1 MKKQIKVILSALIIF
16 LVVVICALNYEKIA
30 NKTTSKELTGT
41 IAFTLKDAEKGLLS
55 GTFERNGYT
64 ISFDVVRTKEE
75 NPDVRIC
82 DEKKYCFS
90 SQVGGATF
98 ANPSW
103 GEDNSE
109 GLGQYSDFAKNFET
123 AWALHQKLIEMG
135 SADFIGLK
143 EEYLALG
150 DISNNQPNQSDQ
162 ELKES
167 LAAKEV
173 AGTITFTT
181 KDPEKGLLSG
191 TFENNGYTIRFDVAR
206 GGENPMIMRVLSD
219 NTPHY
224 SIDVRV
230 CDEKKFC
237 FAQQAGGDSFA
248 DPNFV
253 QDNSEENGPDNE
265 RAAKNFETLW
275 VLHQKLI
282 KMGPTD
288 FAGLTEEYDALVSMS
303 NDPPDQWQTIRE
315 SL

>member
-1 MKKQIKVILSALIIF
+1 M
-16 LVVVICALNYEKIA
+16 ICSLNYEKNA
-30 NKTTSKELTGT
+30 NKTSSKESTGT
-41 IAFTLKDAEKGLLS
+41 ITFTAKDPEKGLLS
-55 GTFERNGYT
+55 GTFEHNGYT

-82 DEKKYCFS
+82 DEKRYCFS
-90 SQVGGATF
+90 IQTGGSDF
-98 ANPSW
+98 ANPDWFS
-103 GEDNSE
+103 GYSE
-109 GLGQYSDFAKNFET
+109 NGQYSNSAKNFET

-150 DISNNQPNQSDQ
+150 DISNNPPNQTDQ

-173 AGTITFTT
+173 PGTITFIT

-230 CDEKKFC
+230 CDEKRFC
-237 FAQQAGGDSFA
+237 FANRSGGDSFA
-248 DPNFV
+248 DPSWIP
-253 QDNSEENGPDNE
+253 DNSEENGPDNE

-282 KMGPTD
+282 KMGTAD

-303 NDPPDQWQTIRE
+303 NEQPDQWQTIRE